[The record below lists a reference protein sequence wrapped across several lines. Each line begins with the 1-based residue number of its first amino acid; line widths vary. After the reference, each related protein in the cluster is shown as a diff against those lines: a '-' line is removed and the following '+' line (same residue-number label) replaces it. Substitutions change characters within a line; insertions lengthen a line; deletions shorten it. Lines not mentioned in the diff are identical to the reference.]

1 MYICPHMALK
11 LTTYYKGS
19 DIPDLPG
26 NNFFHSKEL
35 FLLYEA
41 TPSYTPI
48 YIVATEE
55 QKTLAKIL
63 VVIRKNTSL
72 IPFSILN
79 RCDVYGTGEYLDDTI
94 DKETLFGEMLSH
106 FTKEI
111 FREASIIEFR
121 NLNNSLFGYKHFRSN
136 HYFPVNWLRVHNSL
150 HSVKSVDERF
160 TASRI
165 RQIKKG

>member
-1 MYICPHMALK
+1 MALK

-111 FREASIIEFR
+111 FLLSDINIFGVIITFLSI
-121 NLNNSLFGYKHFRSN
+121 GYGCII
-136 HYFPVNWLRVHNSL
+136 PCI
-150 HSVKSVDERF
+150 
-160 TASRI
+160 A
-165 RQIKKG
+165 

>member
-1 MYICPHMALK
+1 MALK

-55 QKTLAKIL
+55 QKTLAK
-63 VVIRKNTSL
+63 VL
-72 IPFSILN
+72 IISIEIMRLLFFKISIF
-79 RCDVYGTGEYLDDTI
+79 CFLETDV
-94 DKETLFGEMLSH
+94 S
-106 FTKEI
+106 
-111 FREASIIEFR
+111 
-121 NLNNSLFGYKHFRSN
+121 
-136 HYFPVNWLRVHNSL
+136 
-150 HSVKSVDERF
+150 
-160 TASRI
+160 
-165 RQIKKG
+165 